1 MYFCQ
6 LYPLRSQF
14 CVSNCFLVCTK
25 CAIMFSLTYF
35 WKYLVNW
42 GREVFCLCVG
52 LSPAQILSS
61 RMLRGGHP
69 GLNFV
74 LAFECVKCS
83 RINKTAVN
91 ESTGHQCLVLK
102 WKLAVRGV
110 MYFMLLHNVEAREL
124 AGLLCAALQ
133 SC

>member
-1 MYFCQ
+1 
-6 LYPLRSQF
+6 
-14 CVSNCFLVCTK
+14 
-25 CAIMFSLTYF
+25 MFSLTYF

-52 LSPAQILSS
+52 LSPAKILSS
-61 RMLRGGHP
+61 RMLRGDHP

-91 ESTGHQCLVLK
+91 ESTGRQCLVLK
-102 WKLAVRGV
+102 WKLAVLGV
-110 MYFMLLHNVEAREL
+110 MYFMLLHSVEAREL
-124 AGLLCAALQ
+124 AGLLCAALR